1 MKKVNVGILLAGML
15 LAGEADAGS
24 FRVWGEGVILCDTWI
39 SDRHSDLTM
48 VNHEFSWVEG
58 YITGLNSGLPSTS
71 SNNGQVGEH
80 IAAEGAK
87 VWLDNYCQSHPL
99 DTLAQAADK
108 LYDYARSQNK

>member
-48 VNHEFSWVEG
+48 ANHEFSWVEG
-58 YITGLNSGLPSTS
+58 YITGLNSGLPSAS

-80 IAAEGAK
+80 LAAEGAK

-99 DTLAQAADK
+99 DMLSQAADK
-108 LYDYARSQNK
+108 LYDYARSQNM